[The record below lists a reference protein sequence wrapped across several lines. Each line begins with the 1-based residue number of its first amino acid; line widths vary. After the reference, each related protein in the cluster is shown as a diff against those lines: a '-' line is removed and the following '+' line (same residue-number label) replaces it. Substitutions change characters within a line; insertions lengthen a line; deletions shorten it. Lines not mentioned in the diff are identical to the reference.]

1 MEKCR
6 CYICSNHFASTKRV
20 DQNDKYYYMHCENCG
35 GYILPRLSP
44 YLLFTN
50 DQDMLIAKEKLSHYL
65 FYNNRKKD
73 LRTLFIGEK
82 DEFSKFKKDEPF
94 APMKEIIR
102 CVDSS
107 QIDSWYPKNF
117 AEKLNYALL
126 KLSEKLKYD
135 GDSLFLFYEE
145 AKLIFFTVVPFDKI
159 NDDVPDRIEQIRYFL
174 KALSELGYIEII
186 SQEELDDL
194 CINNPHIEL
203 SITPKGLDK
212 IYELH
217 NAQVFNKNV
226 FVAMSFSRSTV
237 GIRNAIKRGIKDA
250 GYSPEIM
257 DEIVHNHQI
266 VPEMLRLISE
276 SKFVIMDITE
286 PNFGAY
292 YEAGYAQGLGKE
304 VIITCRADIFSMR
317 DFRCEYKTDDDKSC
331 VFKTTARK
339 PHFDIAQKQILIW
352 EDYKDLTKKLSE
364 WIKYIIG

>member
-1 MEKCR
+1 M
-6 CYICSNHFASTKRV
+6 
-20 DQNDKYYYMHCENCG
+20 
-35 GYILPRLSP
+35 
-44 YLLFTN
+44 
-50 DQDMLIAKEKLSHYL
+50 
-65 FYNNRKKD
+65 
-73 LRTLFIGEK
+73 
-82 DEFSKFKKDEPF
+82 
-94 APMKEIIR
+94 
-102 CVDSS
+102 
-107 QIDSWYPKNF
+107 
-117 AEKLNYALL
+117 
-126 KLSEKLKYD
+126 
-135 GDSLFLFYEE
+135 FYEE

-203 SITPKGLDK
+203 SITPKGLAK
-212 IYELH
+212 IYEFH
-217 NAQVFNKNV
+217 EAQVFNKNV

-237 GIRNAIKRGIKDA
+237 GIRNAIKKGIKDA

-292 YEAGYAQGLGKE
+292 YEAGYAQGLGKD
-304 VIITCRADIFSMR
+304 VIITCRADVFGMR
-317 DFRCEYKTDDDKSC
+317 DFRCEYKTDDDRSC
-331 VFKTTARK
+331 GFKTTALK

-352 EDYKDLTKKLSE
+352 DDCKDLTKKLSE